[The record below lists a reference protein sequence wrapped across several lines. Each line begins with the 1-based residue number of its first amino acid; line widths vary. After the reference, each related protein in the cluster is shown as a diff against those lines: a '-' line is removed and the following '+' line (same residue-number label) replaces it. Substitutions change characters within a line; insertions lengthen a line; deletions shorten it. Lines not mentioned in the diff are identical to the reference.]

1 MQRAMSRTA
10 YLCADYQIN
19 NNLITKT
26 TMKENHTAVLATS
39 SRASRR
45 YERLIGMLLQYD
57 LLDLSRLEKRVMHRR
72 VDRLARRYRGR
83 CVAMSMVAHEFLCS
97 YQKVRRAVYEI
108 DRQKSN
114 FGEME
119 SVIKIKNDAEV
130 AVIDIEGTIGLSESW
145 QFDNP
150 ESRVATYERFK
161 ECVARIA
168 DVRNTH
174 IRVNIRSTGGDVN
187 DAMLIYEALRATG
200 AEVTTCCYGYTASA
214 ATIVAQAASEGRRL
228 ISPTS
233 LYLIHNSLCSVEGNA
248 QEIEAEVEMLR
259 QTDERIAEVYARHS
273 GRDKE
278 EIVALMSENGGR
290 GRWLSPAEVVMAGLA
305 DAVEG
310 TDANELAEAKRERPI
325 NSAVKSL
332 LEMLGIRRDK
342 DAAPSVE
349 DDINYIPR
357 ERAEVVNAA
366 DAQTSTIAFE
376 EQQRGIRP
384 TVVKA
389 VEDPSLKEMPYDERK
404 RAYDSDAR
412 AMRVR

>member
-1 MQRAMSRTA
+1 MQRVMLHTV

-19 NNLITKT
+19 NQLICKT
-26 TMKENHTAVLATS
+26 TMKEKHATVLSAP
-39 SRASRR
+39 SRTSRR

-57 LLDLSRLEKRVMHRR
+57 LLDWSRLEKRAMHCR

-83 CVAMSMVAHEFLCS
+83 CVAMAKVANEFRCS
-97 YQKVRRAVYEI
+97 YQKVRRAVYEM
-108 DRQKSN
+108 DRKKSN

-130 AVIDIEGTIGLSESW
+130 TVIDIEGTIGLSESW

-168 DVRNTH
+168 DVRNSH

-214 ATIVAQAASEGRRL
+214 ATIVAQAASEGCRL
-228 ISPTS
+228 IAPTS
-233 LYLIHNSLCSVEGNA
+233 LYLVHNSLCSVEGNA
-248 QEIEAEVEMLR
+248 EEIEAEVELLR
-259 QTDERIAEVYARHS
+259 QTDERIAEIYARHS
-273 GRDKE
+273 GRDKQE
-278 EIVALMSENGGR
+278 MVALMAENGGR

-310 TDANELAEAKRERPI
+310 ADAREAAESRRERPV
-325 NSAVKSL
+325 NSAVTSL
-332 LEMLGIRRDK
+332 LELLGIK
-342 DAAPSVE
+342 HNEDAAPNVE

-357 ERAEVVNAA
+357 EGVEVVNAA
-366 DAQTSTIAFE
+366 DSQTSTIAFE
-376 EQQRGIRP
+376 EQQRGVKP
-384 TVVKA
+384 TAVKA
-389 VEDPSLKEMPYDERK
+389 VEDPDLRDMPYDERK
-404 RAYDSDAR
+404 RAYDNDAR

>member
-1 MQRAMSRTA
+1 MNEKHATVLSAPSRT
-10 YLCADYQIN
+10 
-19 NNLITKT
+19 
-26 TMKENHTAVLATS
+26 
-39 SRASRR
+39 SRR

-57 LLDLSRLEKRVMHRR
+57 LLDWSRLEKRAMHRR

-83 CVAMSMVAHEFLCS
+83 CVAMAKVANEFRCS
-97 YQKVRRAVYEI
+97 YQKVRRAVYEM
-108 DRQKSN
+108 DRKKSN

-130 AVIDIEGTIGLSESW
+130 TVIDIEGTIGLSESW

-168 DVRNTH
+168 DVRNSH

-214 ATIVAQAASEGRRL
+214 ATIVAQAASEGCRL
-228 ISPTS
+228 IAPTS
-233 LYLIHNSLCSVEGNA
+233 LYLVHNSLCSVEGNA
-248 QEIEAEVEMLR
+248 EEIEAEVELLR
-259 QTDERIAEVYARHS
+259 QTDERIAEIYARHS
-273 GRDKE
+273 GRDKQE
-278 EIVALMSENGGR
+278 MVALMAENGGR

-310 TDANELAEAKRERPI
+310 ADAREAAESRRERPV
-325 NSAVKSL
+325 NSAVTSL
-332 LEMLGIRRDK
+332 LELLGIK
-342 DAAPSVE
+342 HNEDAAPNVE

-357 ERAEVVNAA
+357 EGVEVVNAA
-366 DAQTSTIAFE
+366 DLQTSTIAFE
-376 EQQRGIRP
+376 EQQRGVKP
-384 TVVKA
+384 TAVKA
-389 VEDPSLKEMPYDERK
+389 VEDPDLRDMPYDERK
-404 RAYDSDAR
+404 RAYDNDAR